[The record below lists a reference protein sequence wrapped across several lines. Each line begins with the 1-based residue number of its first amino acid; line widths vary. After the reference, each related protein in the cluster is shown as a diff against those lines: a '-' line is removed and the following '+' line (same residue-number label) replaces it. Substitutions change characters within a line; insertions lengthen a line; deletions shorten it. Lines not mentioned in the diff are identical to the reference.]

1 MRAPHVGAG
10 RLGACESSTCRSRCT
25 GGAICEGCGGA
36 IGEVCGGGIG
46 EGAADGSR
54 AVLSSSDHSSTTSTA
69 SAVADWKAEAT
80 SSSVAEWNTE
90 PRL

>member
-1 MRAPHVGAG
+1 VRRWKRPPIPFAEKH
-10 RLGACESSTCRSRCT
+10 LT
-25 GGAICEGCGGA
+25 GGESTD
-36 IGEVCGGGIG
+36 GGGIG

-80 SSSVAEWNTE
+80 SSSAAEWNTE

>member
-1 MRAPHVGAG
+1 MDIEQREQRGGDFRGA
-10 RLGACESSTCRSRCT
+10 LDF
-25 GGAICEGCGGA
+25 
-36 IGEVCGGGIG
+36 G

-80 SSSVAEWNTE
+80 SSSEAEWNTE